1 MKKLFHTQTLLFFGV
16 VTTNFDDVDDDNI
29 DDRPEFLI
37 MNKDID
43 DIICVCVCVAFNPFG

>member
-29 DDRPEFLI
+29 DDRPEFII
-37 MNKDID
+37 MNKDVD
-43 DIICVCVCVAFNPFG
+43 DNLSLCVCMCV